1 MQKYNRIRD
10 LREDSDLT
18 QIQCAKIAY
27 ISKNTYIR
35 YENGE
40 REPPLDVI
48 INLAKHYNV
57 SLDYIAGLTNDKRG
71 IGYKKQSNNK
81 QNSTPNNNENK
92 CNPLPSNDNNRY
104 NITQNNN
111 GGLNNI
117 SIKNK

>member
-18 QIQCAKIAY
+18 QVQCAKIAY

-71 IGYKKQSNNK
+71 IGYTKQSDSKNNP
-81 QNSTPNNNENK
+81 TPNNNNSKYNSMPSKSSNK
-92 CNPLPSNDNNRY
+92 Y
-104 NITQNNN
+104 NIMQNNN
-111 GGLNNI
+111 SGNN
-117 SIKNK
+117 SINIKE